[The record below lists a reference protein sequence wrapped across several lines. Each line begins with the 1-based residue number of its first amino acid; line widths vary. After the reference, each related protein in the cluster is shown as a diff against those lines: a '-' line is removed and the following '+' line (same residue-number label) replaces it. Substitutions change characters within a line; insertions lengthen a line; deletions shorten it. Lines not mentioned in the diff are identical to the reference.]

1 MADKSEETADEH
13 NERVLREVY
22 GWKPI
27 EEESLLVRAAAK
39 IIAAVQRARWK
50 LAVWRLGRR

>member
-1 MADKSEETADEH
+1 MADKHEETADEH

-27 EEESLLVRAAAK
+27 EEQSFLVRVAAK
-39 IIAAVQRARWK
+39 VIAAVQRARWK

>member
-1 MADKSEETADEH
+1 MRKETADEH

-22 GWKPI
+22 GWKPP
-27 EEESLLVRAAAK
+27 EEQSLLVRAAAK
-39 IIAAVQRARWK
+39 VIAAVQRARWR